1 METLLASTQQIS
13 LVTEKVLNIGVFFLC
28 LCRINGTS
36 AHLMF
41 KPFAFNIKKTRIQVT
56 IFIRYLDVFLRRVMT
71 DNIVFSPRRRAFVNK
86 PGQAFR
92 AEEYTDVKGL

>member
-1 METLLASTQQIS
+1 MC
-13 LVTEKVLNIGVFFLC
+13 VYG
-28 LCRINGTS
+28 INGIS
-36 AHLMF
+36 GHLVF
-41 KPFAFNIKKTRIQVT
+41 KPFVFNIKKTGVLVT
-56 IFIRYLDVFLRRVMT
+56 ISVIRYLDVFLRRVMT